1 MHNPLRSGRLIA
13 DKLIG
18 RVIVA
23 CVVCMSIVLSTV
35 FPLWIVSQRLRMQ
48 GNDYLAHVIAEMGP
62 AIEFSPESVS
72 KMTSDMDALSK
83 RIGSMP
89 IVPRCASQNA
99 ILFLAATRLGGASE
113 NTKSLVEE
121 YRKAVD
127 AYLKDVEE
135 LRRAGCEIDSIVA
148 QIEASAEMISSRQ
161 FGAVQRMRD
170 EIEAFKAVCRKRFI
184 FKHSYASEWLRMSDA
199 YEETRKL
206 LAKSSA
212 FVDLKALSLR
222 HIEISKEVEDLIGRM
237 GTSESA
243 SQSAAARL
251 RDLPYDAWNAENM
264 WASQFSAATNAVVAR
279 SRAFLREL
287 DSTQKKCNSKLDVAQ
302 SVLKESIQEI
312 ELGIEKY
319 PMCLDADDVQLLARY
334 SNELDGLKGDQEFFY
349 AACKKNL
356 SEQDEKILQGMGRLD
371 SEAVRI
377 IHSVNCNDQ
386 DWVSL
391 FDELSSFETSS
402 SGQYLDK
409 AVAKLSGIGDE
420 AMGLKEEIAETANKL
435 LEAAKGKWDVRMAKL
450 YDSQA
455 AEVKDATAALVRAES
470 RLKEALQ
477 SIPRG
482 EYDEFS
488 DHLKSYRT
496 RVNLVLSRL
505 GSLNSALPK
514 DATSVE
520 EFKSNLTAIDGETKQ
535 VKKMVKNFV
544 DDLETAFEYARP
556 RIRLVAKLGGAEK
569 NATVTSGIREYGRLT
584 PFDLIEVDVGAR
596 INFAVEYTEDGV
608 KYVGEK
614 VHVVKFGSQTVSIE
628 MKPEFTLP
636 YDFKFC
642 GDCGRSLEKHR
653 HVRVCPYCFSYLEK

>member
-1 MHNPLRSGRLIA
+1 
-13 DKLIG
+13 
-18 RVIVA
+18 
-23 CVVCMSIVLSTV
+23 
-35 FPLWIVSQRLRMQ
+35 
-48 GNDYLAHVIAEMGP
+48 
-62 AIEFSPESVS
+62 
-72 KMTSDMDALSK
+72 
-83 RIGSMP
+83 
-89 IVPRCASQNA
+89 
-99 ILFLAATRLGGASE
+99 
-113 NTKSLVEE
+113 
-121 YRKAVD
+121 
-127 AYLKDVEE
+127 
-135 LRRAGCEIDSIVA
+135 
-148 QIEASAEMISSRQ
+148 
-161 FGAVQRMRD
+161 
-170 EIEAFKAVCRKRFI
+170 
-184 FKHSYASEWLRMSDA
+184 
-199 YEETRKL
+199 
-206 LAKSSA
+206 
-212 FVDLKALSLR
+212 
-222 HIEISKEVEDLIGRM
+222 
-237 GTSESA
+237 
-243 SQSAAARL
+243 
-251 RDLPYDAWNAENM
+251 
-264 WASQFSAATNAVVAR
+264 
-279 SRAFLREL
+279 
-287 DSTQKKCNSKLDVAQ
+287 
-302 SVLKESIQEI
+302 
-312 ELGIEKY
+312 
-319 PMCLDADDVQLLARY
+319 
-334 SNELDGLKGDQEFFY
+334 
-349 AACKKNL
+349 
-356 SEQDEKILQGMGRLD
+356 MGRLD

-642 GDCGRSLEKHR
+642 GDCGWSLEKHR